1 MAWVNEDGDCSEFE
15 VSVTVIETVYEL
27 FVEMFVETE
36 VIVIDMMVLKLR
48 TMETVVEAMVVMMD
62 MDIEVVMETVA

>member
-1 MAWVNEDGDCSEFE
+1 
-15 VSVTVIETVYEL
+15 VIETVYEL